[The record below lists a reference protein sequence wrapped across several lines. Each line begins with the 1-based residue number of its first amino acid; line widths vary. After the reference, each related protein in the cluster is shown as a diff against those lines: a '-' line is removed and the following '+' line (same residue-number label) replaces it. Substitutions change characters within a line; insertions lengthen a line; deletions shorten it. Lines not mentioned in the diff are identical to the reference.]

1 MSTATTTVWDIAA
14 RVVDPEIPVLTIA
27 DLGILRSVEI
37 DGDTV
42 VCTITPTYSGCPAM
56 RQIED
61 DLRQAFASEGLEQV
75 EVRTGGMVGRAV
87 HAPFRRSRPR
97 ALTPPGSRSVS
108 PGPPVAEGH
117 RGRTTAPPR

>member
-1 MSTATTTVWDIAA
+1 PGDRRLPAGVGPDRGSDRVGGHFDAPHRPVSAVGRPTRPPHRAPGPDARRDAVAGPQPPGGDLVSTATTTVWDIAA

-61 DLRQAFASEGLEQV
+61 
-75 EVRTGGMVGRAV
+75 
-87 HAPFRRSRPR
+87 
-97 ALTPPGSRSVS
+97 
-108 PGPPVAEGH
+108 
-117 RGRTTAPPR
+117 